1 MAGAGKQ
8 NELIRSLRKQLAA
21 KEREL
26 ENQKWVFE
34 QFMKSP
40 SWRMTYPVRWLA
52 KQLRALR
59 VWLMGSNEPDSEA
72 SPPPVVEV
80 EADET
85 PDAPAE
91 LKALLTD
98 LYRVQLQSFLTAGTP
113 LSLPHSENPDLSV
126 ILVLFNR
133 AELTFACLRSLSES
147 PSVPIEIIIVDNA
160 SQDETSLLLDQL
172 HGARIIRNPENR
184 NFLLAVNQAAC
195 EARGEYLLLLNNDAQ
210 ILPGTLES
218 ALKTI
223 RSSPGI
229 GAVGGRLILLDGTLQ
244 EAGSI
249 VWRDGSCLGY
259 GRGDNPFAP
268 MYMFR
273 RDVDYCSG
281 AFLLTPRNV
290 WEQLKGFDE
299 DFKPAYYEET
309 DYCTRLW
316 ERGLRVVYDP
326 MSVLLH
332 YEFAS
337 SAFAKNATDL
347 QRDHQKIFAAR
358 HAAML
363 ETRHAPE
370 INSVLPARMK
380 DRGRR
385 RILFIDDRVPHT
397 WLGSGF
403 PRARAILM
411 TLLKDDSFVTFYPL
425 SVFDETWKSVYS
437 DMPAEIEFMMGYGPA
452 LLEAFLRTRAGYYD
466 TIFVSRPHNMM
477 ILKPIIESHAD
488 WFQDVDIIYDAEAI
502 FVTREVTFRELS
514 GAPLSNDESSALF
527 RKEVELASAADRVI
541 AVSNNDGNTFRK
553 HGVNGVHV
561 VGHCLDLEPTP
572 RPFSDR
578 AGLLFVGA
586 IHEEASPNGDSV
598 VWFLEEVLPQIKS
611 SLGNDVPVTLAGV
624 NKSERIR
631 QLAASGG
638 VTVTGHVA
646 DLTRFYDAARVFIA
660 PTRYAAGIPHKVH
673 EAAARGL
680 PVVATPLL
688 ASQLGWADG
697 DPFLV
702 AGTAESFAQKC
713 VELYT
718 NSDLW
723 AKLRASGL
731 RRAQAEC
738 SAESFERSVVS
749 AFNTASAAAPGTS
762 VERTLTGIRR

>member
-26 ENQKWVFE
+26 ENQKWVFA

-40 SWRMTYPVRWLA
+40 SWRMTYPIRWLA

-59 VWLMGSNEPDSEA
+59 VWLMGGHEPDTEVSA
-72 SPPPVVEV
+72 SLPAVEL

-91 LKALLTD
+91 VKAFLTD

-113 LSLPHSENPDLSV
+113 LSLPHSENPEVS
-126 ILVLFNR
+126 IIIVLFNR
-133 AELTFACLRSLSES
+133 AELTFACLRSLSEN
-147 PSVPIEIIIVDNA
+147 PSVRIEIIIVDNA
-160 SQDETSLLLDQL
+160 SQDETAGLLDQL
-172 HGARIIRNPENR
+172 QNARIIRNPKNR
-184 NFLLAVNQAAC
+184 NFLLAVNQAAR
-195 EARGEYLLLLNNDAQ
+195 EAKGEYLLILNNDAQ
-210 ILPGTLES
+210 VLPGTLES
-218 ALKTI
+218 ALKTLR
-223 RSSPGI
+223 RSSDI

-249 VWRDGSCLGY
+249 IWRDGSCLGY
-259 GRGDNPFAP
+259 GRGDDPFAP

-281 AFLLTPRNV
+281 AFLLTPRRV

-299 DFKPAYYEET
+299 QFKPAYYEET
-309 DYCTRLW
+309 DYCARLW
-316 ERGLRVVYDP
+316 QRGLRVVYEP
-326 MSVLLH
+326 MAVLLH

-337 SAFAKNATDL
+337 STSTTSATDL
-347 QRDHQKIFAAR
+347 QRDHQKIFSVR
-358 HAAML
+358 HAALL
-363 ETRHAPE
+363 ETRYAPE
-370 INSVLPARMK
+370 THSILPARMK
-380 DRGRR
+380 ERGGR
-385 RILFIDDRVPHT
+385 RILFIDDRVPHA

-411 TLLKDDSFVTFYPL
+411 TLAKEDSFITFYPL

-437 DMPAEIEFMMGYGPA
+437 DMAAEVEFMMGYGPT

-466 TIFVSRPHNMM
+466 TIFVSRPHNMK
-477 ILKPIIESHAD
+477 ILKPIIEGHSD
-488 WFQDVDIIYDAEAI
+488 WFQDVDILYDAEAI

-514 GAPLSNDESSALF
+514 GAPLSNDQSEELF
-527 RKEVELASAADRVI
+527 REEMELACVADMVI
-541 AVSNNDGNTFRK
+541 AVSDNDGNTFRK
-553 HGVNGVHV
+553 HGVHAVQV
-561 VGHCLDLEPTP
+561 VGHCLDCKPTS
-572 RPFSDR
+572 RPFSER
-578 AGLLFVGA
+578 TGFLFVGA

-598 VWFLEEVLPQIKS
+598 IWFLEEILPKIRKT
-611 SLGNDVPVTLAGV
+611 LGDGVPVTVAGV
-624 NKSERIR
+624 NNSERIR
-631 QLAASGG
+631 RLASSG
-638 VTVTGHVA
+638 VTIAGHVA
-646 DLTRFYDAARVFIA
+646 DLAEFYDTARVFIA

-680 PVVATPLL
+680 PIVATPLL
-688 ASQLGWADG
+688 ASQLGWADD

-702 AGTAESFAQKC
+702 AGTAESFAAKC
-713 VELYT
+713 VQLYT
-718 NSDLW
+718 DSGLW

-738 SAESFERSVVS
+738 SPESFERSVVS
-749 AFNTASAAAPGTS
+749 TFNAGSAAAPATS
-762 VERTLTGIRR
+762 VDRTLTGIRR